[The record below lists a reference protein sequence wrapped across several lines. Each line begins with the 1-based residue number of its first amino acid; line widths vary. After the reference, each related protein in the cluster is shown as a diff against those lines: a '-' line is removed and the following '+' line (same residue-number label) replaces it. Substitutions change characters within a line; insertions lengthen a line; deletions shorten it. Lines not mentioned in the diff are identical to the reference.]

1 MSHADDGTQI
11 HFWWHTFAPRMRSTV
26 RGQIQSKA
34 PFWSCSPVPTA
45 PSRISTCLFTELLPL
60 SEPKILTSTSL
71 SHTAFLSRA
80 GDDLLD
86 SRSEIKEKYYYS
98 LYEMVVRGSCS
109 CYGHA
114 SRCVP
119 NDETERNRPF
129 MVAYSPRSP
138 ENSRSVWL
146 VERTHQ

>member
-1 MSHADDGTQI
+1 M
-11 HFWWHTFAPRMRSTV
+11 F
-26 RGQIQSKA
+26 
-34 PFWSCSPVPTA
+34 
-45 PSRISTCLFTELLPL
+45 
-60 SEPKILTSTSL
+60 
-71 SHTAFLSRA
+71 A

-129 MVAYSPRSP
+129 MV
-138 ENSRSVWL
+138 
-146 VERTHQ
+146 TTDHFQ

>member
-1 MSHADDGTQI
+1 M
-11 HFWWHTFAPRMRSTV
+11 
-26 RGQIQSKA
+26 
-34 PFWSCSPVPTA
+34 
-45 PSRISTCLFTELLPL
+45 
-60 SEPKILTSTSL
+60 
-71 SHTAFLSRA
+71 
-80 GDDLLD
+80 LD

-129 MVAYSPRSP
+129 MVTTDHFQRIVEDPGSKGPYPPSPTVKKSLTT
-138 ENSRSVWL
+138 EDSRTDFMLTLLYKVSGSATDSNL
-146 VERTHQ
+146 M